1 MLSSALPCTGQVLRE
16 GDVEP
21 AGDERDG
28 GALRRGEVV
37 VARPEVLSVGAR
49 EGHPAAAEPVEAK
62 HASLL
67 SDVATDGFSVAGGAD
82 GGARRG
88 DRTNTSP
95 ALIDARA

>member
-62 HASLL
+62 YASLL

-82 GGARRG
+82 AGQGGRP
-88 DRTNTSP
+88 RTNTSP